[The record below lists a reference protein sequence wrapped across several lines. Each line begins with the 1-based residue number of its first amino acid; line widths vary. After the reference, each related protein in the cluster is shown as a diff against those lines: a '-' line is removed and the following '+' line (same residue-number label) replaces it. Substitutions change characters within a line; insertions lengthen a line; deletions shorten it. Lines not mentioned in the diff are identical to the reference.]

1 MRLMELFSIKEVTM
15 EKITE
20 DLENLE
26 EMNEEAA
33 DVDIV
38 EEGDEDDE

>member
-1 MRLMELFSIKEVTM
+1 M